1 MALVLLP
8 GALASCAEDRAG
20 GPTSPSATTPRPSA
34 SPSPSPSPS
43 PSRGPTPSP
52 SLSPTPVATRTATP
66 RPTAAVVPTTARATL
81 LWRLPTSRRVVALTF
96 DAGSD
101 VGNAT
106 RILDL
111 LRAERI
117 PASFGVTGRWARAN
131 PALVRRMAAEGHLL
145 VNHTDQHLSFTG
157 FSTRTDPLS
166 REGRL
171 AALSGAEAAVREA
184 AGVSTKPWFRPP
196 YGDRDASVDRDVA
209 AAGYGYELMW
219 TVDTLG
225 WKGVPAAQVV
235 QRVMD
240 ELTPGAV
247 VLMHVGAASTD
258 DEALPELLRRLR
270 AAGYGFVRADGR

>member
-1 MALVLLP
+1 MRSALLAVAVLALVP
-8 GALASCAEDRAG
+8 ACTRDTAPPAPSPA
-20 GPTSPSATTPRPSA
+20 PSATVTSTPTASPTPTPTL
-34 SPSPSPSPS
+34 SPSPSPSARP
-43 PSRGPTPSP
+43 
-52 SLSPTPVATRTATP
+52 TRTATT
-66 RPTAAVVPTTARATL
+66 RPSPSATVASRATL
-81 LWRLPTSRRVVALTF
+81 LWKVPTTRRVVALTF

-101 VGNAT
+101 VGSAA

-111 LRAERI
+111 LRAEGIR
-117 PASFGVTGRWARAN
+117 ASFGVTGRWAREN
-131 PALVRRMAAEGHLL
+131 PALVRRMATEGHLL

-157 FSTRTDPLS
+157 FSTKSAPLS

-171 AALSGAEAAVREA
+171 AALAGAEAAVREA

-209 AAGYGYELMW
+209 SAGYRYALMW

-225 WKGVPAAQVV
+225 WKGVAPAEVV
-235 QRVMD
+235 RRVMD
-240 ELTPGAV
+240 RLTPGEI

-258 DEALPELLRRLR
+258 DEALPETIRRLR